1 MPGIL
6 RWLGGLRQAD
16 AINSTLR
23 AHQTCFTGYCTQP
36 REYCRSTVTALTQH
50 CYGPV
55 KQV

>member
-23 AHQTCFTGYCTQP
+23 AHQLATALSQG
-36 REYCRSTVTALTQH
+36 STVDLQ
-50 CYGPV
+50 
-55 KQV
+55 